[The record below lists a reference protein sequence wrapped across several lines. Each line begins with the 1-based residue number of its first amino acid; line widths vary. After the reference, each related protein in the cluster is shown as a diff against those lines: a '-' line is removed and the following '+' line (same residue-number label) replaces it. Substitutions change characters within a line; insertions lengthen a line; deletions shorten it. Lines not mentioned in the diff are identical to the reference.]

1 MAKGASRFGTII
13 FLLVE
18 LFFST
23 GLFAVPAQDTISVK
37 KENILSVPVVYRP
50 DSLIRDTLAYE
61 YTRIKNAAYK
71 SSFTKELY
79 KLIFVNPKRNRVNV
93 MRTQNS
99 EARFEAYAGKIIQ
112 KINIK
117 VLPPYGTS
125 VYDTTYAEMDLGWLK
140 NAANKIHMKSS
151 ERTLQRQLTIKPGM
165 VLIPFELVQ
174 NEILLR
180 QLDYIDDVTIMVDE
194 DPQNPQ
200 EVILT
205 IICKDDFSLGS
216 GSFF

>member
-1 MAKGASRFGTII
+1 MLEKGRIYFFRIFSPYSSRSSD
-13 FLLVE
+13 VYKR
-18 LFFST
+18 
-23 GLFAVPAQDTISVK
+23 Q
-37 KENILSVPVVYRP
+37 VPVVYRP

-125 VYDTTYAEMDLGWLK
+125 VYDTC
-140 NAANKIHMKSS
+140 
-151 ERTLQRQLTIKPGM
+151 
-165 VLIPFELVQ
+165 
-174 NEILLR
+174 LLYTSR
-180 QLDYIDDVTIMVDE
+180 CV
-194 DPQNPQ
+194 
-200 EVILT
+200 
-205 IICKDDFSLGS
+205 
-216 GSFF
+216 